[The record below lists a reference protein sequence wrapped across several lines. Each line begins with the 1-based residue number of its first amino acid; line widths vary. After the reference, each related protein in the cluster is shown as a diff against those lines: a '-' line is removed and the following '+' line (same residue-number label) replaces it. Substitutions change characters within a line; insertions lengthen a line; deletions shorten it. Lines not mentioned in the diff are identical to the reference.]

1 MGGSISERHPSPS
14 RCLIGA
20 IVKADEFKTW
30 MTTPDRRPLIMG
42 VLNVTPDSFSDGGR
56 FSSVESAIAQAEK
69 LAADG
74 ADLIDIGGESTR
86 PGSQRVDPQE
96 QIRRIVPVLEAAAS
110 RLPIVWSVDTRSS
123 QVAAAAIDAGAMV
136 INDISAGRDD
146 PAILRLAAD
155 QKLPIILMHMQGEP
169 ATMQANP
176 HYTNVIA
183 EVKSFFSERIE
194 ASKSAGVNPNQILLD
209 PGIGFGK
216 NINHNLTLI
225 REMSRFKDLGRPL
238 VIGTSRKGFI
248 GAISGEPQPN
258 QRLLGTAATV
268 AWSIANGADIVRVH
282 DVEAMLKVVRVIRA
296 IQNGA

>member
-1 MGGSISERHPSPS
+1 
-14 RCLIGA
+14 
-20 IVKADEFKTW
+20 V
-30 MTTPDRRPLIMG
+30 TTEGFRIWLTQPDRRPLIMG

-56 FSSVESAIAQAEK
+56 FAAVESAVAQAEK

-86 PGSQRVDPQE
+86 PGSQRVEPQE
-96 QIRRIVPVLEAAAS
+96 QIRRIVPVLQATAS
-110 RLPIVWSVDTRSS
+110 RLPVVWSVDTRSS
-123 QVAAAAIDAGAMV
+123 EVASAAIDAGAAV

-146 PAILRLAAD
+146 PAILHLAAD
-155 QKLPIILMHMQGEP
+155 RRLPIILMHMQGEP

-176 HYTNVIA
+176 HYENVIE
-183 EVKSFFSERIE
+183 EVKTFFLERME
-194 ASKSAGVNPNQILLD
+194 AAKSAGVNTHQMLLD

-225 REMSRFKDLGRPL
+225 REMKQCKDLGRPL

-282 DVEAMLKVVRVIRA
+282 DVEPMLKIVRVIRA
-296 IQNGA
+296 IQKGAADGPAK